1 MANQKSKQYLN
12 NLIKAENWLA
22 NYIAKA
28 TKGIDAKDSALLQHK
43 IKQAEILLL
52 QGKVKGVPNED
63 GGILAPPIEEMSPL
77 ILKEELKGEMIVEL
91 SKKSNQIK
99 R

>member
-43 IKQAEILLL
+43 IKQAEISLL
-52 QGKVKGVPNED
+52 QGKVKGVP
-63 GGILAPPIEEMSPL
+63 
-77 ILKEELKGEMIVEL
+77 KEFKQFF
-91 SKKSNQIK
+91 NQRVK
-99 R
+99 QS